1 MPPDRDVAA
10 ARARAFWSGT
20 ISFGLV
26 SIPVDLFPANRTE
39 RVSLRM
45 LAPDGTPLS
54 RRYFCPEENREVPYP
69 DIVRGYEVDGK
80 WVVLSDEE
88 MEAAEPRRSRDI
100 DLRLFVDRAEIDP
113 VYFER
118 AYYLAPSDESTK
130 AYRLLAETMERT
142 GRVGIA
148 TFVMRTKEYVV
159 AIVAE
164 NGLLRAETMR
174 FADEVRSA
182 EDVGLA
188 DPAKPDSAAVKRM
201 RAQISKLEKK
211 DIARTE
217 LEDRNAERL
226 LSVIERKRKK
236 GKDVV
241 ETAAPQERDDEEEE
255 DVIDLMEVLKR
266 RLGGGKSTSKRSTT
280 SKKTTSTRKS
290 PASKKTASAKKPA
303 AAASSSGLD
312 DLTKKELYERAKDR
326 DIEGRSSMTKDE
338 LIRALRK
345 SA

>member
-1 MPPDRDVAA
+1 MPPDRDSSV

-54 RRYFCPEENREVPYP
+54 RRYFCPEEDREVPYA

-88 MEAAEPRRSRDI
+88 LEAAEPRRSRDI

-142 GRVGIA
+142 GRAGIA

-188 DPAKPDSAAVKRM
+188 DPAKPDAAAVKKM

-226 LSVIERKRKK
+226 LAVIERKRKK
-236 GKDVV
+236 GTDVV
-241 ETAAPQERDDEEEE
+241 ETAAPEDRDQEEEE

-266 RLGGGKSTSKRSTT
+266 RLGGGKSSSKPST
-280 SKKTTSTRKS
+280 SKKAASTKKS
-290 PASKKTASAKKPA
+290 SAAKKSTASRKPA

-312 DLTKKELYERAKDR
+312 DMTKKQLYERAKDR